1 MSGIAVLHGAGYVGR
16 ELIRLLIGHP
26 RADLICV
33 SSRSFAGQPLDAA
46 HPELKGQHNLSFSG
60 PKEADLEA
68 VDAVLVAAEHTR
80 GAATVAELL
89 SGGFEGPIIDLSADH
104 RFSNISGYEEL
115 YGVKHPAPGQLM
127 AFQYGVPEVFAPYAC
142 RCIANP
148 GCFATGMLLS
158 LWPLHTNLGAFTATV
173 TAMTGASGSGAR
185 PKPATHYPT
194 RDGNVRAY
202 KALSHQHL
210 PEITQFL
217 NPDTRIAFVPVSGP
231 WTRGIWGLVQM
242 ETAMDPTAIGH
253 WFERAYGE
261 QPFVRLWPDTLPE
274 LLPVVRTPF
283 CDIGWVVRDQQVAIG
298 FALDNLLKGAASQA
312 IQNLNLLMGWPHTA
326 GLLLSS

>member
-1 MSGIAVLHGAGYVGR
+1 MSRIAVLHGAGYVGR

-26 RADLICV
+26 RAELTCV
-33 SSRSFAGQPLDAA
+33 TSRSFAGKPLDAA
-46 HPELKGQHNLSFSG
+46 HPELRSQHSLKFSG
-60 PKEADLEA
+60 PEDADLEA
-68 VDAVLVAAEHTR
+68 ADAVLVAAEHTR
-80 GAATVAELL
+80 GAAMVAKLL
-89 SGGFEGPIIDLSADH
+89 SGGFEGPVIDLSADH
-104 RFSNISGYEEL
+104 RFVNTTAYETL
-115 YGVKHPAPGQLM
+115 YGVRHPAPEQQM
-127 AFQYGVPEVFAPYAC
+127 AFQYGVPEIFAPYGC

-158 LWPLHTNLGAFTATV
+158 LWPLHTHLGPFTATV
-173 TAMTGASGSGAR
+173 IALTGASGSGAR

-242 ETAMDPTAIGH
+242 EIGVDPAAIGQ
-253 WFERAYGE
+253 WYKQVYGA

-274 LLPVVRTPF
+274 LRAAVHTPF
-283 CDIGWVVRDQQVAIG
+283 CDIGWVVRDQHLVIG

-312 IQNLNLLMGWPHTA
+312 IQNLNLLMGWPHAA
-326 GLLLSS
+326 GLLLAS